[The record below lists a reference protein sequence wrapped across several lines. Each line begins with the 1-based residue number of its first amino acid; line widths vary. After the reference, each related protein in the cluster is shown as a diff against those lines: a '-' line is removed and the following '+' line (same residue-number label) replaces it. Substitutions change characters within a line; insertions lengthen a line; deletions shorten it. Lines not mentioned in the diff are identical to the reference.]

1 MTVYENLMVTAME
14 ECAEIQKEISKAL
27 RFGINNHHPDE
38 PEITNGGKI
47 LIEYQQLRAVIN
59 RLIMD
64 GYIKGLEEKDSNLI
78 YKNKL
83 QKIEI
88 FQQYSKEIGTITE

>member
-38 PEITNGGKI
+38 PEITNGG
-47 LIEYQQLRAVIN
+47 EDFN
-59 RLIMD
+59 RV
-64 GYIKGLEEKDSNLI
+64 SA
-78 YKNKL
+78 
-83 QKIEI
+83 
-88 FQQYSKEIGTITE
+88 ITGGDK